1 MTIIYDATNDR
12 RPMVD
17 VLEEVPTGGV
27 IFGGARFYRK
37 TGPGRCK
44 ALDVRHFDH
53 EADGRDL
60 AEFGAQAADHA
71 EWRQVYKNAL
81 ETLPAPKSDPFAF
94 RRYVDDSLEA
104 ERDLDATHAAA
115 SNRWGY

>member
-1 MTIIYDATNDR
+1 MTIIYDATNDK

-17 VLEEVPTGGV
+17 VLQEVSIGGV

-37 TGPGRCK
+37 TAPGRCK

-60 AEFGAQAADHA
+60 AEFGAQAAAQA

-81 ETLPAPKSDPFAF
+81 ETLPAKRDPFAF
-94 RRYVDDSLEA
+94 RRYVDDALEV
-104 ERDLDATHAAA
+104 ERDYDATMDAA

>member
-1 MTIIYDATNDR
+1 MTTIYDATNDK

-17 VLEEVPTGGV
+17 VLEEVPTGGY

-37 TGPGRCK
+37 TNPGRCK

-60 AEFGAQAADHA
+60 AEFGARFAAQA

-81 ETLPAPKSDPFAF
+81 AMLPAAKRDPFSF
-94 RRYVDDSLEA
+94 RSYVDDALEA

-115 SNRWGY
+115 CGRWGY